1 MASTQPRDKRLLER
15 EQRQGAASEARA
27 EDVSADLS
35 DRSQPQADEEELAK
49 LRGELEAEATARAER
64 IRRMIE
70 EGPPVEPKPEPIVLS
85 EEDI

>member
-27 EDVSADLS
+27 RDASDDLS
-35 DRSQPQADEEELAK
+35 DRSRPAADQEELAV
-49 LRGELEAEATARAER
+49 LRGELEAEAEARGER

>member
-1 MASTQPRDKRLLER
+1 MTSRQPRDKRLLER
-15 EQRQGAASEARA
+15 AERLGEASAAKAGDA
-27 EDVSADLS
+27 LADLS